1 MRIGIFGGT
10 FDPPHLGHLIP
21 VASAADQAQLDQVW
35 LMPAYIP
42 PHKFRTDITDAYHR
56 TAMVALA
63 IQNYP
68 GFRLSTYELT
78 LGRMSYT
85 VDTIRELKKN
95 LIKED
100 SIHFII
106 GTDSYL
112 EIDTWHEWQN
122 LIQLCDFIIIN
133 RGTGEKEIN
142 EKLEYLEKALQ
153 IQLKNKFLFAKTPY
167 LPISSTEIRAAAS
180 KKESLAGLVSPEVGL
195 YIERHALYERR

>member
-35 LMPAYIP
+35 LMPTYIP
-42 PHKFRTDITDAYHR
+42 PHKFRSDITNPYHR

-68 GFRLSTYELT
+68 TFRLSTYELT
-78 LGRMSYT
+78 LGKMSYT
-85 VDTIRELKKN
+85 VDTINQLQKN
-95 LIKED
+95 LTKED
-100 SIHFII
+100 TIHFIV
-106 GTDSYL
+106 GTDSFL
-112 EIDTWHEWQN
+112 EIDTWYEWQN

-133 RGTGEKEIN
+133 RGTGEKELN
-142 EKLEYLEKALQ
+142 EKLEYLENALQ
-153 IQLKNKFLFAKTPY
+153 TQLRKKFLFAKTPY

-180 KKESLAGLVSPEVGL
+180 RKESLAGLVSPEVAL
-195 YIERHALYERR
+195 YIERHALYQRR

>member
-21 VASAADQAQLDQVW
+21 VAAAADQAHLNQVW
-35 LMPAYIP
+35 LMPTYIP
-42 PHKFRTDITDAYHR
+42 PHKFRGDITDPYHR
-56 TAMVALA
+56 AAMVGLA

-68 GFRLSTYELT
+68 LFRLSTYELN
-78 LGRMSYT
+78 LRRMSYT
-85 VDTIRELKKN
+85 VDTIRELNKS
-95 LIKED
+95 LSKED
-100 SIHFII
+100 SVHFII
-106 GTDSYL
+106 GTDSFL

-133 RGTGEKEIN
+133 RGTGEKELN

-153 IQLKNKFLFAKTPY
+153 IQLRNKFLFSKTPY

-180 KKESLAGLVSPEVGL
+180 RKEPLTGLVSSEVAL
-195 YIERHALYERR
+195 YIERHALYQRR